1 MTTSP
6 RSVGRRPRPARRRLP
21 ARVYRRRRLAV
32 GLAALLLLA
41 VVGLATGFGYTL
53 LRFGQIASVHI
64 PGLRK
69 AATPEEGINL
79 LVVGSDTR
87 QGLQGG
93 GFGDATGQRSD
104 VIILVHLVPKTHQAA
119 LLSLPRDLYVP
130 IAGAGGSAKI
140 NSAFSRGP
148 GQLVET
154 IHQNFGIPVHHYL
167 LVNFDGFREVVDAL
181 GGVSMR
187 FPRPVRDSN
196 NGHNESGLNL
206 PTAGCQH
213 LRGDQALALARSR
226 HFQYQ
231 GKDGRW
237 HDDPGA
243 DLGRIRR
250 QQTMLY
256 ALAGKARGR
265 RLANPIRANAFIGSL
280 AHSLIRDDALSIGQA
295 VRLARQFRSFDLGRL
310 DSATLPTVRAA
321 QRDGKVYRAGEPGF
335 QQAQGAGW
343 EQILL
348 PKQPEAGAA
357 VARLLGQP
365 GTGQPSRATSPPV
378 AVPGS
383 VTVTVK
389 NATPTAGLAAR
400 TTAGLQRLGFKARN
414 GGNADAR
421 GERTTVHYEAGQDA
435 AADAVDRVV
444 SVGGPLQRV
453 RRSGLNGSVVLV
465 LGADFLGLNPQGA
478 AGTPTA
484 STRPRDARSNPT
496 PAKPSLPAWD
506 PRPC

>member
-1 MTTSP
+1 MPTSSHP
-6 RSVGRRPRPARRRLP
+6 VRRRPRPARMRLP

-32 GLAALLLLA
+32 GLAALLLLG

-69 AATPEEGINL
+69 PSRPDEGINL

-87 QGLQGG
+87 QGLRDG
-93 GFGDATGQRSD
+93 GFGDAAGQRSD
-104 VIILVHLVPKTHQAA
+104 VIILVHLTPKTRQAA

-130 IAGAGGSAKI
+130 IAGAGGPAKI

-154 IHQNFGIPVHHYL
+154 IHQNFGIPIHHYL

-181 GGVSMR
+181 GGVSLR
-187 FPRPVRDSN
+187 FPRPVRDSD
-196 NGHNESGLNL
+196 NGHNESGLNV
-206 PTAGCQH
+206 PRAGCQR

-237 HDDPGA
+237 RDDSGA

-250 QQTMLY
+250 QQTMLQ
-256 ALAGKARGR
+256 ALAGKALGR

-280 AHSLIRDDALSIGQA
+280 AHSLTRDDALSIGQA
-295 VRLARQFRSFDLGRL
+295 VTLARQFRSFDLGQL
-310 DSATLPTVRAA
+310 HSATLPTVRAV
-321 QRDGKVYRAGEPGF
+321 QRHGKLYRAGEPGF
-335 QQAQGAGW
+335 QRALGAGW
-343 EQILL
+343 EQVLL
-348 PKQPEAGAA
+348 PRQPEAQAA
-357 VARLLGQP
+357 VARLLGWP
-365 GTGQPSRATSPPV
+365 AAGQPSRVASPPV
-378 AVPGS
+378 AVPSS
-383 VTVTVK
+383 VSVTVK

-400 TTAGLQRLGFKARN
+400 TTAELQRLGFKARN

-421 GERTTVHYEAGQDA
+421 GERTTVHYETGQDA
-435 AADAVDRVV
+435 AADTVDRVV

-453 RRSGLNGSVVLV
+453 RWSGLNGAVVLV
-465 LGADFLGLNPQGA
+465 LGSDFLGLNPQA
-478 AGTPTA
+478 A
-484 STRPRDARSNPT
+484 TRPPAAAKPSSRA
-496 PAKPSLPAWD
+496 PAKPDLPAWD

>member
-1 MTTSP
+1 MPSSSRP
-6 RSVGRRPRPARRRLP
+6 VRRRPRQAPRRLP
-21 ARVYRRRRLAV
+21 AHVYRRRRLAV

-69 AATPEEGINL
+69 PARPDEGINL

-87 QGLQGG
+87 QGLRGG
-93 GFGDATGQRSD
+93 GFGDAAGQRSD
-104 VIILVHLVPKTHQAA
+104 VIILVHLAPKTRQAA

-130 IAGAGGSAKI
+130 IAGAGGAAKI
-140 NSAFSRGP
+140 NSAFGRGP
-148 GQLVET
+148 GELVET
-154 IHQNFGIPVHHYL
+154 IHQNLGIPIHHYL
-167 LVNFDGFREVVDAL
+167 LVDFDGFREVVDAL
-181 GGVSMR
+181 GGVSLR

-196 NGHNESGLNL
+196 NGHNESGLNV
-206 PTAGCQH
+206 PRAGCQH

-231 GKDGRW
+231 GRDGRW

-250 QQTMLY
+250 QQMLLRT
-256 ALAGKARGR
+256 LAGRALGR

-280 AHSLIRDDALSIGQA
+280 AHSLTRDDALSIGQA
-295 VRLARQFRSFDLGRL
+295 VTLARRFRSFDLGRL
-310 DSATLPTVRAA
+310 HSATLPTVRAV

-335 QQAQGAGW
+335 QPALDAGW

-348 PKQPEAGAA
+348 PKQPEAKAA

-365 GTGQPSRATSPPV
+365 GGGQPTRAASPPAAAKPSRAPSP
-378 AVPGS
+378 
-383 VTVTVK
+383 
-389 NATPTAGLAAR
+389 AR
-400 TTAGLQRLGFKARN
+400 P
-414 GGNADAR
+414 D
-421 GERTTVHYEAGQDA
+421 
-435 AADAVDRVV
+435 
-444 SVGGPLQRV
+444 
-453 RRSGLNGSVVLV
+453 
-465 LGADFLGLNPQGA
+465 
-478 AGTPTA
+478 
-484 STRPRDARSNPT
+484 
-496 PAKPSLPAWD
+496 LPPWD